1 MLSHFEDKI
10 YQMIDG
16 KYNQMLD
23 QEKIFKQAFQE
34 QQSDNIDLICLIYY
48 RISHKLKVEEKFERL
63 NKKFKDM
70 EELMY
75 ENIHNN
81 LKYFKEKSP
90 RRIIQ
95 KSNIT
100 LKLKMIINILMLIFL

>member
-34 QQSDNIDLICLIYY
+34 QQS
-48 RISHKLKVEEKFERL
+48 
-63 NKKFKDM
+63 NK
-70 EELMY
+70 
-75 ENIHNN
+75 I
-81 LKYFKEKSP
+81 
-90 RRIIQ
+90 
-95 KSNIT
+95 
-100 LKLKMIINILMLIFL
+100 